1 MDQDVE
7 AAERAAD
14 LQRDGVH
21 VVLLRDVA
29 DDAVAAG
36 DRARD
41 ARDAAGVAGDEGDAV
56 AARRER
62 FDEGEA
68 EARRAAGDGDA
79 KRCSSKG
86 GSASSWG
93 PI

>member
-1 MDQDVE
+1 MPWLP
-7 AAERAAD
+7 AISR
-14 LQRDGVH
+14 
-21 VVLLRDVA
+21 
-29 DDAVAAG
+29 
-36 DRARD
+36 RD
-41 ARDAAGVAGDEGDAV
+41 ARDAVGVAGDERDMV

-79 KRCSSKG
+79 KRCSRG
-86 GSASSWG
+86 RVSASSWV